1 MLRRFH
7 LALFA
12 LLTAEAALQQHLKG
26 TIVMF
31 RVRRLLFWT
40 GPCRALPRTCSPAT
54 RTRAPGPERRGRALG
69 SRLLR

>member
-1 MLRRFH
+1 MLRRYH

-12 LLTAEAALQQHLKG
+12 LLTAEAALQQHLNRM
-26 TIVMF
+26 IVMF
-31 RVRRLLFWT
+31 RVRRLLFCT
-40 GPCRALPRTCSPAT
+40 GPWCVLPRICSPAT